1 MPASVEGEDHQERR
15 PQEWRHEVRESHPDL
30 SEREQ
35 QLITLAAQGLTDAAI
50 AKRLGISVPT
60 VKSYWQR
67 VRSKLGPYN
76 RTELVAHALQEESE
90 RAVAKLN
97 GEIAMLRDAL
107 EDTERSPMDLQRE
120 MLESA
125 PDAVFAVDQDG
136 NFLWLNLEAERMFGY
151 RFDELV
157 GQPVG
162 ILVPQEIQKRHRLHM
177 QQYLDNPERRR
188 MGEHLA
194 TMAVRKSGEEFAIA
208 ASLAPLDTP
217 NGRIVTC
224 FVREVSEQEAV
235 EGYVKR
241 HGAKNK

>member
-1 MPASVEGEDHQERR
+1 MT
-15 PQEWRHEVRESHPDL
+15 REHPEL

-35 QLITLAAQGLTDAAI
+35 QLISLAAQGLTDIAI
-50 AKRLGISVPT
+50 ATRLGISEPT

-90 RAVAKLN
+90 LAVAELN
-97 GEIAMLRDAL
+97 GEITRLRDAL
-107 EDTERSPMDLQRE
+107 KHTDRSAMDLQRE
-120 MLESA
+120 MLENA

-157 GQPVG
+157 GKPVG
-162 ILVPQEIQKRHRLHM
+162 ILVPQEIQLLHRRHMR
-177 QQYLDNPERRR
+177 QYLDKPERRR

-194 TMAVRKSGEEFAIA
+194 TVAVRKSGEEFAIA
-208 ASLAPLDTP
+208 ASLAPLDSP
-217 NGRIVTC
+217 NGQIVTC
-224 FVREVSEQEAV
+224 FVREVSEQDAV

-241 HGAKNK
+241 HGAKKK